1 MLKRIIAVLLC
12 ASSLVTTQV
21 FSEPTQNQVMPQ
33 ASSLDYELL
42 PHAPQVFSNV
52 LFYTAKVNC
61 QVISDLPTNAI
72 NIAVLKYSGSINGM
86 PLSAGQSLVWVAHPG
101 EVVNIVADKGGKV
114 ELTNLENQTI
124 RASCSLAH

>member
-1 MLKRIIAVLLC
+1 MLKRISAVLLC

-72 NIAVLKYSGSINGM
+72 NIAVLKYSGSINVM
-86 PLSAGQSLVWVAHPG
+86 HLSA
-101 EVVNIVADKGGKV
+101 
-114 ELTNLENQTI
+114 
-124 RASCSLAH
+124 